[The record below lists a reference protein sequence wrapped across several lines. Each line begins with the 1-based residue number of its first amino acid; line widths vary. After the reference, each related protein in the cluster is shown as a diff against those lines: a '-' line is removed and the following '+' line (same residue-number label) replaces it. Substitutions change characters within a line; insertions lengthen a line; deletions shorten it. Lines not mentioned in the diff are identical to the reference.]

1 MMSDTTIHDGDYM
14 CVMHAQKELDIRDIA
29 LPDSP
34 YDAAT
39 ALRVDISVVLVP
51 GTVLLRYNPDELLF
65 KDEEAELVFRR
76 HVMSFFLR
84 GGYRLANTITER
96 EVLYIATSLQ
106 DREGYLISWADDL
119 FFEPEEAKQL
129 NQMLAE
135 EIIKSS
141 ALILH
146 P

>member
-1 MMSDTTIHDGDYM
+1 MSDAVIENNEYM
-14 CVMHAQKELDIRDIA
+14 CKMEALEGLDIRDIA
-29 LPDSP
+29 LPDST

-39 ALRVDISVVLVP
+39 ALRVDISIVMVP

-65 KDEEAELVFRR
+65 KDEEAEIIFRR

-84 GGYRLANTITER
+84 GGYKLANTITER

-129 NQMLAE
+129 NRVLAE

-141 ALILH
+141 ALKL
-146 P
+146 